1 MEADQL
7 KKDVRQEVIN
17 DLKRLSETPLK
28 KQAIEE
34 NILQSLFLSELW
46 RKSRVVGVTLSM
58 GFEFETTK
66 VIEQGLKE
74 GKTMCIP
81 KTFPGRKMSFFY
93 HDLSQVLE
101 ESKFGVLEP
110 TNDRLIEK
118 EDIDLLIVPGVAFNK
133 EGYRIGFGG
142 GFYDRYLADFNGKTC
157 SLVFDEQQ
165 REDIELE
172 EHDLPVATLFTS
184 TVKEV
189 DNGTVS

>member
-1 MEADQL
+1 L

-34 NILQSLFLSELW
+34 NILQSLFSSELW

-110 TNDRLIEK
+110 TNDRLIKK

-133 EGYRIGFGG
+133 EGYRIG
-142 GFYDRYLADFNGKTC
+142 FNGKTC

-172 EHDLPVATLFTS
+172 EHDLPVTTLFTS
-184 TVKEV
+184 TLKEV